1 METFYKN
8 KKTADYF
15 NGFCGER
22 GILYHLQ
29 HNHHI
34 GFRIEP
40 RASLYLRQ
48 VMEDLV
54 ASGLL

>member
-22 GILYHLQ
+22 GTQTYGFLEYHKTLKRLYVRRL
-29 HNHHI
+29 
-34 GFRIEP
+34 
-40 RASLYLRQ
+40 
-48 VMEDLV
+48 
-54 ASGLL
+54 

>member
-8 KKTADYF
+8 KNPLIIST
-15 NGFCGER
+15 GFAER
-22 GILYHLQ
+22 EGFYTTYSITM
-29 HNHHI
+29 HI

-48 VMEDLV
+48 VVEDLV

>member
-34 GFRIEP
+34 GFRIET

-48 VMEDLV
+48 VVEDLV
-54 ASGLL
+54 ASG